1 MASRRSGSIDRRSIG
16 DPDRSINF
24 VELKQSHRSDLHQKL
39 VNIDS
44 LGRSLH
50 KKLLLFSI

>member
-1 MASRRSGSIDRRSIG
+1 MP

-24 VELKQSHRSDLHQKL
+24 VELKQSHRSELHQKL

-44 LGRSLH
+44 LGSSLH
-50 KKLLLFSI
+50 KKFLLFSI